1 MTDLGAQHSQRSL
14 EQGQD
19 TMVKAQQE
27 ANQQDIQE
35 TMKLVCQIASSA
47 ATTRKRNMCLSV
59 YRLPTIPEP
68 STGCPPQGCTERV
81 RKRRLTF
88 ALIEAV
94 IGTAPSLTSKE
105 RNSYWWSE
113 KDMIDFRE
121 NAKAVTMSVR
131 KHASS
136 LVTTID
142 ESYKAAQRSSRLG
155 TDRENGS
162 LVQPLNIISPRTL
175 EKWTTNGHGRRGL
188 ERYIST
194 FQKRIRVAQIRKAR
208 AIILGNS
215 RVGASDEVIAQA
227 YAEHC
232 RENCIYSQ
240 WLGSADEFATFSS
253 RALRDHAG
261 SSF

>member
-1 MTDLGAQHSQRSL
+1 MTDLGTQHRQLSP
-14 EQGQD
+14 EQGQQD
-19 TMVKAQQE
+19 TMLVKAQQE
-27 ANQQDIQE
+27 ASQQGMQD
-35 TMKLVCQIASSA
+35 TMKLFYQIASSA
-47 ATTRKRNMCLSV
+47 ATTQKCNMCV
-59 YRLPTIPEP
+59 YRLPTISEP
-68 STGCPPQGCTERV
+68 STSFPRQGCTERV

-88 ALIEAV
+88 ALIEVV

-105 RNSYWWSE
+105 RNRYWWS
-113 KDMIDFRE
+113 KDDLIHFRE

-142 ESYKAAQRSSRLG
+142 ESYKAARCLSSRLG
-155 TDRENGS
+155 TDWELEN
-162 LVQPLNIISPRTL
+162 LVQPLNTISPHTL

-194 FQKRIRVAQIRKAR
+194 FQRRIRVAQIRKAR
-208 AIILGNS
+208 AIVLGNS

-227 YAEHC
+227 YAKHC
-232 RENCIYSQ
+232 RENCIYSR

-253 RALRDHAG
+253 NALRDHG
-261 SSF
+261 SSC